1 MTERARHC
9 PALLLFGVL
18 QEKAYICTIRM
29 RLSEGFIEQMQSLG
43 EEMTAVVQALEA
55 GVSVSPAIRIN
66 QSKRGVAPCGAEQP
80 LRYLDACAAP
90 GGKTLA
96 AVDTLPDDAFVR
108 QNAHSYVSFIIY

>member
-9 PALLLFGVL
+9 PALFLFGVL

-29 RLSEGFIEQMQSLG
+29 RLSEGFIEQMQDLG

-66 QSKRGVAPCGAEQP
+66 QSKRGVAPCGAEQMM
-80 LRYLDACAAP
+80 RIGGCAAP

-108 QNAHSYVSFIIY
+108 